1 MANTDTFSVVQQKLP
16 ITRSVTFL
24 MVALL
29 LLSGLLLTAL
39 VYQQHQAFLAHQQE
53 MSQRALQNSGEQIGL
68 YLDRERQLLAMF
80 AEAWQDDLHRWV
92 KKPANQAQKAPF
104 WHDLQRI
111 MPRVK
116 NFTLTDWRGDLHLA
130 DPEGLIGASCR
141 QDIRYYARY
150 QMPNEIF
157 VHQNSQG
164 SHIDLVTR
172 LPSRSATDQAHYF
185 VVSLDLSALTNI
197 LKRSQPLHHQL
208 WLQRRGNS
216 KLELSAEGVSK
227 DLSEGS
233 ASYISQP
240 LSVSGTRWQLF
251 DRIDARFIAQN
262 SWWAVWLVVSSLL
275 LLIAPVVG
283 MLWLVAREER
293 RRLRVEQSLA
303 ESHRHLERRVMER
316 SADLMFV
323 TAHDPL
329 TQLLNRSE
337 LEWRLQ
343 QTLIDVNNKQ
353 SESMLCVLGVDR
365 FKLINEN
372 SGYPVGDQLLK
383 WVAKLLLS
391 ELRDGD
397 TLVRLGSDEFALIFY
412 NCSSSEGE
420 RLAEQFRQRIRQQ
433 SFEWQDETFEI
444 SISLGL
450 VMINAASHGK
460 TSLLSLADRA
470 CYTAKQQG
478 RDQVYFF
485 DPVEENVAGR
495 GALLRRSQD
504 VATALTTGAL
514 ELHCQPLMP
523 LLETQL
529 LPRYEA
535 LIRMRGED
543 GNLLLPDLFIPAA
556 ERFGRMSE
564 VDLWVTEEALKAL
577 QSSKTAL
584 YLGVNL
590 SGQTLSNPVNV
601 KQFGDLL
608 ARYADVTYNLC
619 FEITESAALSDFS
632 QVILFMEQ
640 MRQWGCRFA
649 LDDYGSGACS
659 FSYLRNLPVDV
670 LKIDG
675 ELILAMRDD
684 EVAVA
689 MVNSIVIMAKSMQ
702 MVCVAEYVED
712 EALLQQVRSL
722 KIDYAQGRHI
732 GKTLPLTDVVA
743 ALAKD

>member
-1 MANTDTFSVVQQKLP
+1 
-16 ITRSVTFL
+16 

-29 LLSGLLLTAL
+29 LLSGLLLTTL
-39 VYQQHQAFLAHQQE
+39 VYQQHQAFLMHQQE
-53 MSQRALQNSGEQIGL
+53 MSQRALQNSSEQIGL
-68 YLDRERQLLAMF
+68 YLDRERQLLALF

-92 KKPANQAQKAPF
+92 KTSANQAQKAPF
-104 WHDLQRI
+104 WSDLQRI

-116 NFTLTDWRGDLHLA
+116 NFTLTDWRGNVHLA

-172 LPSRSATDQAHYF
+172 LPSRSAADQVSYF

-197 LKRSQPLHHQL
+197 LRRSQPIHHRL
-208 WLQRRGNS
+208 WLQRRDGG
-216 KLELSAEGVSK
+216 KLDLSAKGLSDTLDANAATEISK
-227 DLSEGS
+227 
-233 ASYISQP
+233 P

-251 DRIDARFIAQN
+251 DRIDADFIAQN

-275 LLIAPVVG
+275 LLIIPVVG

-293 RRLRVEQSLA
+293 RRLRVEHSLA
-303 ESHRHLERRVMER
+303 ESHRNLEQRVMER

-343 QTLIDVNNKQ
+343 QTLQDVYAKK
-353 SESMLCVLGVDR
+353 SEAVLCVLGVDR
-365 FKLINEN
+365 FKLINEQ
-372 SGYPVGDQLLK
+372 SGYSAGDQLLK
-383 WVAKLLLS
+383 FVAKLLLA
-391 ELRDGD
+391 ELRGGD
-397 TLVRLGSDEFALIFY
+397 TLARLGGDEFALIFY
-412 NCSSSEGE
+412 NCSASEGM
-420 RLAEQFRQRIRQQ
+420 RLAEQLCKRVRE
-433 SFEWQDETFEI
+433 SAFEWQGTYFEI
-444 SISLGL
+444 SASLGL
-450 VMINAASHGK
+450 VMINSYSNGK

-478 RDQVYFF
+478 RNQVYLF
-485 DPVEENVAGR
+485 DPEKDKSQGR
-495 GALLRRSQD
+495 STLMRRSQD

-523 LLETQL
+523 LLETEL

-535 LIRMRGED
+535 LVRMRAED
-543 GNLLLPDLFIPAA
+543 GELLLPDLFIPAA

-564 VDLWVTEEALKAL
+564 VDLWVTEEALKAMQL
-577 QSSKTAL
+577 APSEL

-608 ARYADVTYNLC
+608 ARYSDVVRNLC
-619 FEITESAALSDFS
+619 FEITESAALSDFT
-632 QVILFMEQ
+632 QAIRFIEQ

-675 ELILAMRDD
+675 ELILAMRNDA
-684 EVAVA
+684 VAVA